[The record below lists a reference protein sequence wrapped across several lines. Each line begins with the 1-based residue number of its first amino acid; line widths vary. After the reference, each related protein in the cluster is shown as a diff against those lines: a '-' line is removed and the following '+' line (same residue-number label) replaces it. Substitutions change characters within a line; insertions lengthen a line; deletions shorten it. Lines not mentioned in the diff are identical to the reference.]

1 MYVVVRDWD
10 VDFSMV
16 WDWVEGFFFV
26 WLVVWK
32 RMRDEE
38 RDVRLFFCV
47 MEEVVRGMGIWE
59 RKFGDLCGNEGV
71 WIFGEGGRRG
81 WLLIY

>member
-1 MYVVVRDWD
+1 
-10 VDFSMV
+10 
-16 WDWVEGFFFV
+16 
-26 WLVVWK
+26 
-32 RMRDEE
+32 MRDEE